1 MDQNKD
7 QGRTS
12 EDQSKEKQKDETAEP
27 EVTET
32 DQTAAADPEIQKH
45 PGDPKKV
52 PGPEYPL

>member
-1 MDQNKD
+1 MAQQQNQQHK
-7 QGRTS
+7 S
-12 EDQSKEKQKDETAEP
+12 EDKSKEKEETQEP
-27 EVTET
+27 EVTEV